1 MSVHEVPRLES
12 TGLSHP
18 IVQNE
23 SKLPRRGITKP
34 KVIIKELFY
43 KQMNSF
49 YVYYL
54 TFLYDDRYFPYFR
67 NITIENNLCCN
78 DTSGIGVLRVKKNG
92 SAIKDYF
99 ARNYFRKVFLRW
111 SVTVQLKKISIS
123 IKIVVKT

>member
-1 MSVHEVPRLES
+1 MSVHEVPRLAS

-23 SKLPRRGITKP
+23 SKLPRGRITKL
-34 KVIIKELFY
+34 KVVIKELFY
-43 KQMNSF
+43 KRMNSLH
-49 YVYYL
+49 VYYL

-67 NITIENNLCCN
+67 IITIENNLWCK
-78 DTSGIGVLRVKKNG
+78 DTSGIGVLRVKKYD

-99 ARNYFRKVFLRW
+99 ARNYFRKVFLRS
-111 SVTVQLKKISIS
+111 SVTVQLKKILIS